1 MNERVEADD
10 IALLLLRLVAGG
22 GIIALAI
29 MPLPGTPLVKG
40 HTWPAVL
47 LALDAALVVAG
58 VWTRPAA
65 LLGGIGSM
73 AVMIAG
79 VAAGQRFNFEPA
91 RDLMF
96 ACVFATVAIAGAG
109 RLTVAR
115 PSAVRASP
123 GQRDAAMLVLRV
135 LAGLSLFVIDGL
147 IKARLGIHAAATHSS
162 WGFELGIARWGFP
175 LPLLVTTLAVLNETL
190 LPLLIAAGVFARP
203 LSLAIV
209 AHMLIGYTISAHYG
223 SEDAVTAL
231 LYAASYAAI
240 ALCGPGRFAFASA
253 VARRGS
259 SAVSGNTFPAP
270 DVTALPTRPT

>member
-1 MNERVEADD
+1 MNERVEPDD

-22 GIIALAI
+22 GTIALAI
-29 MPLPGTPLVKG
+29 MPLPGAPLVKG

-47 LALDAALVVAG
+47 LAVDAALVVAG
-58 VWTRPAA
+58 VWTRAAA
-65 LLGGIGSM
+65 LLGGLGSLT
-73 AVMIAG
+73 VMIAG

-109 RLTVAR
+109 RLTVTR
-115 PSAVRASP
+115 PSAVRSSP
-123 GQRDAAMLVLRV
+123 GRRDTAILVLRV
-135 LAGLSLFVIDGL
+135 VAGLSLFGIDGL
-147 IKARLGIHAAATHSS
+147 IKARLGIHALATHSP
-162 WGFELGIARWGFP
+162 WGFESGMARWGFP

-209 AHMLIGYTISAHYG
+209 AHMLIAYTISAHYG

-240 ALCGPGRFAFASA
+240 ALCGPGRFALAAA
-253 VARRGS
+253 VAHRGS
-259 SAVSGNTFPAP
+259 GALAGNDVPAP
-270 DVTALPTRPT
+270 HVTALPTRPA